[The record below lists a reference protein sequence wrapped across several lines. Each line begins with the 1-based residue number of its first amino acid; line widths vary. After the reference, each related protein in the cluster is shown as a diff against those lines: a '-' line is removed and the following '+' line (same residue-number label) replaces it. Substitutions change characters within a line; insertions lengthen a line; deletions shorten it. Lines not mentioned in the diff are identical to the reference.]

1 MIKLIYDKE
10 VESITISNLK
20 NVGEQKMSNYDLQ
33 KFIIAHQRD
42 YATALY
48 EIRNG
53 RKRSHWMWYIF
64 PQIRGLGRSSTSQYY
79 AIDSLEEASAFLS
92 DTYLGGN
99 LREICEVLLELES
112 NNPTE
117 IFGKPDDMKLRSS
130 MTLFACAAGRDSV
143 FEKVLNKYFGGRCDI
158 RTKKILNIQ

>member
-64 PQIRGLGRSSTSQYY
+64 PQLKGLGKGVQSDYY
-79 AIDSLEEASAFLS
+79 SISGLDEARAYLEHPVLS
-92 DTYLGGN
+92 KN
-99 LREICEVLLELES
+99 L
-112 NNPTE
+112 
-117 IFGKPDDMKLRSS
+117 F
-130 MTLFACAAGRDSV
+130 
-143 FEKVLNKYFGGRCDI
+143 
-158 RTKKILNIQ
+158 